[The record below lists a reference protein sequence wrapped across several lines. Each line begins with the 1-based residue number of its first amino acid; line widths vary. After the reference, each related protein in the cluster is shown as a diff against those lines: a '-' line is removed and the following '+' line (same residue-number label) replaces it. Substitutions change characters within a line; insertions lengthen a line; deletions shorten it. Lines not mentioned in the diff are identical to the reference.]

1 MPNTWGGIMAT
12 LSVGPGQQFQT
23 ISAAVAAAQNGD
35 TLNVQA
41 GTYTNDTASVTKSLA
56 FHAVGGQVVLN
67 ETAAIPNDKGILVAG
82 AGGADVNVSVD
93 GFVFQNAHGPSG
105 NDAGIRYEGG
115 NLTLTNDV
123 FRDNQN
129 GILATPVHPGTGTIS
144 ISGSEFAAN
153 GTGTGQ
159 THNLYIGDVGS
170 FSLTNS
176 YVHDASVGHEV
187 KSRAETSVITGNRI
201 LDNQGTS
208 SYSIE
213 LPNGGN
219 ATITGN
225 TIEQGPNGQNPNIIA
240 YGAEG
245 ALHAGTEVRIDN
257 NVVVNDQ
264 PGRGS
269 FINNF
274 TGTTLEASGN
284 TITGLSPAQF
294 SIGGP
299 VTGTGNT
306 FSGTPTPVPVSSSPA
321 LAASPTPTFLA
332 PAATPAPAPA
342 PAAPPTAPDSNTSA
356 TIDLSQTTPGT
367 STITLPTEVQLAAAA
382 PPQAAVLPFSTTV
395 TSPST
400 SGGSVADP
408 TAQSNTITRDI
419 VVTSSGP
426 NAFASIDPSLLNF
439 SVVSPA

>member
-1 MPNTWGGIMAT
+1 MAT
-12 LSVGPGQQFQT
+12 LTVGPGQQFQT

-41 GTYTNDTASVTKSLA
+41 GTYTNDTASVAKSLA

-123 FRDNQN
+123 FRNNQN
-129 GILATPVHPGTGTIS
+129 GILATPVHPGTGSIS
-144 ISGSEFAAN
+144 VSGSEFSAN
-153 GTGTGQ
+153 GSGTGQ
-159 THNLYIGDVGS
+159 THNLYIGDVGN

-176 YVHDASVGHEV
+176 YVHDAKVGHEV
-187 KSRAETSVITGNRI
+187 KSRAETSTITGNRI

-208 SYSIE
+208 SYSVE

-219 ATITGN
+219 ATVSGN
-225 TIEQGPNGQNPNIIA
+225 TIEQGPNGQNPNIIG

-245 ALHAGTEVRIDN
+245 NLHAGTAVRIDN
-257 NVVVNDQ
+257 NTVTNDQ

-269 FINNF
+269 FIYNF
-274 TGTTLEASGN
+274 TSHTLEASGN
-284 TITGLSPAQF
+284 HISGLSPSQF

-306 FSGTPTPVPVSSSPA
+306 FSGTSQSPA
-321 LAASPTPTFLA
+321 SVPSAASPTLLAAQTPTFLA
-332 PAATPAPAPA
+332 PAATPAPASA
-342 PAAPPTAPDSNTSA
+342 PTA
-356 TIDLSQTTPGT
+356 TIDLSQTSPGT
-367 STITLPTEVQLAAAA
+367 STITLPQEVQSAAAA
-382 PPQAAVLPFSTTV
+382 PNTAAVLPFSTTV
-395 TSPST
+395 TSPPA
-400 SGGSVADP
+400 SGGSVVDP
-408 TAQSNTITRDI
+408 TAQSNSITRDI
-419 VVTSSGP
+419 MVSSSGP